1 MRRSAEDAKARI
13 LQAAQAE
20 FALYGVTGARIDRIA
35 REAGAS
41 KERLYAY
48 FGDKQRLF
56 DEVIRAAMEH
66 VYNAVRIEGDDLI
79 AYTGHLVEHFFR
91 HPDDLRML
99 SWTRLEEQCERAL
112 TLDAVTAHHTEKADA
127 VRRAQE
133 AGLVDPV
140 WDPDELLQLILVIA
154 TYWASASGSSAE
166 SPARYR
172 GVAEEA
178 VRRLVEPKR

>member
-66 VYNAVRIEGDDLI
+66 VYNAVRIEGHDLI
-79 AYTGHLVEHFFR
+79 AYTGHLVEHFFK

-112 TLDAVTAHHTEKADA
+112 NLDAVTAHHAEKAA
-127 VRRAQE
+127 VVRQAQE

-140 WDPDELLQLILVIA
+140 WDPDELLQLILVTA

-172 GVAEEA
+172 AVAEEA